1 MTNNIILSLI
11 FLSFIG
17 VVLSCLATV
26 QPSYGY
32 NAIDALVEIPTSEIE
47 IEFVPTTHIEVPS
60 NEIEIIFV
68 ADK

>member
-1 MTNNIILSLI
+1 MTNNILLSLI
-11 FLSFIG
+11 VLSFIG
-17 VVLSCLATV
+17 VILSCLATV

-32 NAIDALVEIPTSEIE
+32 NSHANVEVVTSEIE

>member
-1 MTNNIILSLI
+1 MTNNILLSLI
-11 FLSFIG
+11 TLCFIG
-17 VVLSCLATV
+17 FVLSCLATAK
-26 QPSYGY
+26 PSFGSSSV
-32 NAIDALVEIPTSEIE
+32 ARVEIPTSKIE